1 MITTSKLTMDL
12 NRCATAPVIHAV
24 QDDRYSRNIELTLL
38 ADGAAWPIPESIA
51 VRIRYSKPDGT
62 GGDYDTLPDGSCA
75 WSVKGNVLTLTL
87 APQALT
93 VPGPVRLAV
102 ILTRE
107 HVKISTFAVIV
118 KVSRAVYAHIRDSED
133 YFPGQNPFSEPE
145 STDLPRV
152 FFGSALPET
161 KEDTIMTFR
170 YISGTRDVSGYCKT
184 KAQGSSSMSYPK
196 KNQTTKLYRDAACT
210 EELKIAFRE
219 WGPRNKFCFKAN
231 WIDHSHARNII
242 GARLWNE
249 VVSCRPDYETLP
261 VELRNSP
268 NHGAIDGFP
277 VKVYADGVYQG
288 IYTLNIPKDAWMWN
302 MDETNPNHVLLC
314 AEVNSTDAVPNTAC
328 NFRAMWN
335 PNTEEHWA
343 VEAGEKTE
351 AIRTSV
357 NELIACIKVTDDAT
371 FKQEI
376 GHHLDIRSAI
386 DYWIHQYV
394 ICGLDGL
401 GKNMLLATYDGT
413 KWFCGAYDMD
423 STFGLFWDGTYF
435 VSSRHKCPEDYQE
448 CRSLLWE
455 RICALFPEE
464 IKERY
469 RELRRKVYSYENLF
483 NHFERFADVIS
494 TDLYAEDLIIF
505 PGIPNGSVNNIQQ
518 IRSYVKDRLNYT
530 DISFGIT
537 QAPEQEEVIIV
548 TDYVQSET
556 AETATFEIYSGPV
569 DWNTQG
575 LVMEFSVEHTN
586 ADGNLFCIGENITA
600 VHDTFD
606 FGAWYWDNQQ
616 YMGLNA
622 QSGNVNGGWGQF
634 SANYLSNFI
643 TDWSNIR
650 LDVSKHGIFLN
661 GSNIVDL
668 CNSAEVYTAI
678 LNNLTSASILQI
690 GRKMTNSNA
699 HPAVYKRVYFYKLGD
714 SVTEG

>member
-12 NRCATAPVIHAV
+12 NRCATVPVIHAV

-38 ADGAAWPIPESIA
+38 ADGAAWQIPESLA

-75 WSVKGNVLTLTL
+75 WSVKGNVLTLAL
-87 APQALT
+87 APQVLT

-133 YFPGQNPFSEPE
+133 YFPGGDSFSEPE

-170 YISGTRDVSGYCKT
+170 YISRTRDVSGYCKT

-196 KNQTTKLYRDAACT
+196 KNQTTKLYKDAACT

-242 GARLWNE
+242 GARLWDE

-261 VELRNSP
+261 AELRNSP
-268 NHGAIDGFP
+268 KHGAIDGFP
-277 VKVYADGVYQG
+277 VKLYADGVYQG

-302 MDETNPNHVLLC
+302 MDESNPNHVLLC
-314 AEVNSTDAVPNTAC
+314 AEVNSTDEAPDTAC

-335 PNTEEHWA
+335 PDNSWHWA

-351 AIRTSV
+351 AIRLSL
-357 NELIACIKVTDDAT
+357 NELIACIKVTDDVT

-376 GHHLDIRSAI
+376 GHHLDVQSAI

-401 GKNMLLATYDGT
+401 GKNLLMATYDGVR
-413 KWFCGAYDMD
+413 WICSAYDMD
-423 STFGLFWDGTYF
+423 STFGLYIDGSKFASTQY
-435 VSSRHKCPEDYQE
+435 RCPEDYQE
-448 CRSLLWE
+448 SRSLLWE
-455 RICALFPEE
+455 RIRTVFAEE
-464 IKERY
+464 ITARY
-469 RELRRKVYSYENLF
+469 TQLRSTVYSYANLYH
-483 NHFERFADVIS
+483 HFEGFMDVIGS
-494 TDLYAEDLIIF
+494 ELYEEDLTIF
-505 PGIPNGSVNNIQQ
+505 PGIPSSSSNNIRQLRAY
-518 IRSYVKDRLNYT
+518 IKDRLYYT
-530 DISFGIT
+530 DLQFGLME
-537 QAPEQEEVIIV
+537 APEPEKTIV
-548 TDYVQSET
+548 ATDYVQSASDNAT
-556 AETATFEIYSGPV
+556 TFELYNGAV

-575 LVMEFSVEHTN
+575 LSVELSVEHTN
-586 ADGNLFCIGENITA
+586 QDGNIFFIGENLNS
-600 VHDTFD
+600 HDDD
-606 FGAWYWDNQQ
+606 FVFKTWYWDNVQ
-616 YMGLNA
+616 YMDIYI
-622 QSGNVNGGWGQF
+622 QSSNVNGDWNQCNVVRV
-634 SANYLSNFI
+634 SDYI
-643 TDWSNIR
+643 TDWSNIQIE
-650 LDVSKHGIFLN
+650 VNKNGIFVN
-661 GSNIVDL
+661 GNDIAGKAKAPD
-668 CNSAEVYTAI
+668 VYALLFERLMSKT
-678 LNNLTSASILQI
+678 TLQI
-690 GRKMTNSNA
+690 GKKNA
-699 HPAVYKRVYFYKLGD
+699 DKLHPATFRNVYFYELGN
-714 SVTEG
+714 SSTEE

>member
-12 NRCATAPVIHAV
+12 NRCATVPVIHAV

-38 ADGAAWPIPESIA
+38 ADGAAWQIPESLA

-75 WSVKGNVLTLTL
+75 WSVKGNVLTLAL
-87 APQALT
+87 APQVLT

-133 YFPGQNPFSEPE
+133 YFPGGDSFSEPE

-170 YISGTRDVSGYCKT
+170 YISRTRDVSGYCKT

-196 KNQTTKLYRDAACT
+196 KNQTTKLYKDAACT

-242 GARLWNE
+242 GARLWDE

-261 VELRNSP
+261 AELRNSP
-268 NHGAIDGFP
+268 KHGAIDGFP
-277 VKVYADGVYQG
+277 VKLYADGVYQG

-302 MDETNPNHVLLC
+302 MDESNPNHVLLC
-314 AEVNSTDAVPNTAC
+314 AEVNSTDEAPDTAC

-335 PNTEEHWA
+335 PDNSWHWA

-351 AIRTSV
+351 GIRLSL
-357 NELIACIKVTDDAT
+357 NELIACIKVTDDVT

-376 GHHLDIRSAI
+376 GHHLDVQSAI

-394 ICGLDGL
+394 ICGMDGL
-401 GKNMLLATYDGT
+401 GKNLLMATYDGV
-413 KWFCGAYDMD
+413 KWICGAYDMD
-423 STFGLFWDGTYF
+423 GTFGLSYGGDRFLSAQF
-435 VSSRHKCPEDYQE
+435 RCPEDYQE
-448 CRSLLWE
+448 SRSLLWE
-455 RICALFPEE
+455 RIRTVFAEE
-464 IKERY
+464 ITARY
-469 RELRRKVYSYENLF
+469 RELRETVYSYANLYH
-483 NHFERFADVIS
+483 HFEGFTDVIGPA
-494 TDLYAEDLIIF
+494 LYEEDLAVY
-505 PGIPNGSVNNIQQ
+505 PGIPNGSGNNIQQ
-518 IRSYVKDRLNYT
+518 IRAYIKDRLYYT
-530 DISFGIT
+530 DLQFGLLSE
-537 QAPEQEEVIIV
+537 PEPEKTILV
-548 TDYVQSET
+548 TDFVQSST
-556 AETATFEIYSGPV
+556 DQTATFEVYSGPV

-575 LVMEFSVEHTN
+575 LVIELAMEPAN
-586 ADGNLFCIGENITA
+586 ADGILFYVGENLNS
-600 VHDTFD
+600 VDDD
-606 FGAWYWDNQQ
+606 FSFSAWCKEGQQ
-616 YMGLNA
+616 YMKA
-622 QSGNVNGGWGQF
+622 YIQSGNVNGSWKQC
-634 SANYLSNFI
+634 LI
-643 TDWSNIR
+643 
-650 LDVSKHGIFLN
+650 
-661 GSNIVDL
+661 
-668 CNSAEVYTAI
+668 
-678 LNNLTSASILQI
+678 NNLYTYIPDWNHIKLEISKNGIYLNDNNIAAAASAGDVYALLLERLLSKTSLQI
-690 GRKMTNSNA
+690 GKKSSNEA
-699 HPAVYKRVYFYKLGD
+699 LYPVTFKRVYFYNL
-714 SVTEG
+714 